1 MADNQI
7 FHDPQRKRWKRLRRL
22 FDIGVVIATLVVI
35 GFAFNLV
42 LNQHVPELLLPVPKH
57 NYKALPERNDLARK
71 SQRPARRDG
80 PARSASAPPRA

>member
-22 FDIGVVIATLVVI
+22 FDIGVVAATLVVI

-42 LNQHVPELLLPVPKH
+42 LNQHVPELLERLFLNARTERDAVI
-57 NYKALPERNDLARK
+57 ALL
-71 SQRPARRDG
+71 RD
-80 PARSASAPPRA
+80 RF